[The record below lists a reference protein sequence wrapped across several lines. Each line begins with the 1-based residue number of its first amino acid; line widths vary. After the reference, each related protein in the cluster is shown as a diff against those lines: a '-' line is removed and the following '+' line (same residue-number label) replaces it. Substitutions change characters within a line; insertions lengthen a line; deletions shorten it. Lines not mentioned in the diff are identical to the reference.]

1 MGGGEGRGILARVCA
16 RRCDCGRPQRGC
28 RNAGVSRSGGQAG
41 YFGAGTLSFFG
52 SFFGMVGVYGC
63 HHVPF
68 LCCPLRWGQASWGR
82 GQPVGLLGGQ
92 RCDGGGWAQVFVS
105 KTCTRVRW
113 VEGGLSLNAEGRGW
127 GGEKS
132 G

>member
-68 LCCPLRWGQASWGR
+68 LCCPLRWGQASW
-82 GQPVGLLGGQ
+82 
-92 RCDGGGWAQVFVS
+92 
-105 KTCTRVRW
+105 
-113 VEGGLSLNAEGRGW
+113 EGGSRSGCWAANGATGAVGRKYSYRKRARVC
-127 GGEKS
+127 GG
-132 G
+132 